1 MRNLATALFTHGQ
14 IRTTEPKAKE
24 LSRVADE
31 MITLAKQG
39 GLHARR
45 QAESFLYQESIVAR
59 LFSTIAPWY
68 KQRQGGYTRILKL
81 GPRPG
86 DNAPMAYIELVDRQP
101 LGVIRYPVAPKKK
114 FKKAAKGK
122 AEAKP
127 KKAAEKP
134 AEKKPVKKAPA
145 KAKSK

>member
-31 MITLAKQG
+31 MITLAKRG

-45 QAESFLYQESIVAR
+45 QASAFIYQEGIVTR

-68 KQRQGGYTRILKL
+68 SQRQGGYTRVLKL

-86 DNAPMAYIELVDRQP
+86 DNAPMAFVELVDRQP
-101 LGVIRYPVAPKKK
+101 LGVIRVLPVQKKK
-114 FKKAAKGK
+114 FKKIGK
-122 AEAKP
+122 D
-127 KKAAEKP
+127 KASPSKE
-134 AEKKPVKKAPA
+134 
-145 KAKSK
+145 KAKKKEVRKKS